1 MLAKEELDVAIL
13 TIGGGAPPDERDR
26 LLHEQ
31 PLVWAAH
38 KNGQR
43 SVERPL
49 RLAVASVGCPWRLAA
64 LDALKRAGIPYQIAY
79 LSNVSESQLAAIRAD
94 LAVAALPLSRITN
107 CNQPICVNEDLPKLP
122 YTQIVLRTAVN
133 PGENAKALA
142 AQVLSAFNRPP

>member
-1 MLAKEELDVAIL
+1 MAAIIERIDLGCASNLMRVLIKL
-13 TIGGGAPPDERDR
+13 TAP
-26 LLHEQ
+26 
-31 PLVWAAH
+31 
-38 KNGQR
+38 
-43 SVERPL
+43 
-49 RLAVASVGCPWRLAA
+49 PWRLAA
-64 LDALKRAGIPYQIAY
+64 LDALKRAWIPYQIAY